1 MDFERTRRKL
11 LNIAMEAEEE
21 NKPLTDDFKREFWS
35 LIEKVIISLYDKENS
50 FFGQF
55 LIHVKREIRT
65 DIKWPIA
72 TKPEMGYFTMVF
84 NPRIILEC
92 DLKEVQAL
100 LKHEVYHIMMSHY
113 AREKALSR
121 KYSKLA
127 VSIAMDI
134 AINQYIKNLPPYSK
148 RLDYVNLEYNLE
160 LKPDMPMEKYAE
172 EIQKAIERRKKY
184 GITGDDKNA
193 SDLVSQEKSHEV
205 WEEVSISLD
214 SLEGTTKKTAIN
226 AYKGKAPK
234 DLEKIIL
241 LMKEKPEIKW
251 SEFLKDI
258 IPTTRGSYRKTI
270 TRKDR
275 RLPERLDLRGK
286 LPNSIPKI
294 LIAID
299 VSASISDK
307 EFENIIIEVLGIV
320 RNKNA
325 EIKVIECDDEIR
337 RVYDLKGIKDI
348 KPRSKKNG
356 STRFSPVFRYIKK
369 NNMRNHI
376 LVYFTD
382 GVGEKD
388 LEVKPINYRTLWVL
402 TGKEQLSLNKSFG
415 TVKHLEKEKGDGYTL
430 MDGLQDMKDNLHDWA
445 R

>member
-193 SDLVSQEKSHEV
+193 GDLVSQEKSHEV

-307 EFENIIIEVLGIV
+307 
-320 RNKNA
+320 
-325 EIKVIECDDEIR
+325 
-337 RVYDLKGIKDI
+337 
-348 KPRSKKNG
+348 
-356 STRFSPVFRYIKK
+356 
-369 NNMRNHI
+369 
-376 LVYFTD
+376 
-382 GVGEKD
+382 
-388 LEVKPINYRTLWVL
+388 
-402 TGKEQLSLNKSFG
+402 
-415 TVKHLEKEKGDGYTL
+415 
-430 MDGLQDMKDNLHDWA
+430 
-445 R
+445 

>member
-11 LNIAMEAEEE
+11 LNIVIESEEE
-21 NKPLTDDFKREFWS
+21 NKSLTDDFKREFWS

-55 LIHVKREIRT
+55 LIHVKREIRI

-84 NPRIILEC
+84 NPRIVLEC

-113 AREKALSR
+113 AREKALSS
-121 KYSKLA
+121 KFSKLA

-148 RLDYVNLEYNLE
+148 RLDYINLEYNLD

-193 SDLVSQEKSHEV
+193 GDLVSQEKSHEV

-286 LPNSIPKI
+286 LPSSIPKI

-307 EFENIIIEVLGIV
+307 EFESIIIEVLGIV
-320 RNKNA
+320 KNKNA

-356 STRFSPVFRYIKK
+356 STRFSPVFRYIKE

-382 GVGEKD
+382 GVGEKE
-388 LEVKPINYRTLWVL
+388 LEIKPINYRTLWVL
-402 TGKEQLSLNKSFG
+402 TGKENLSLNKSFG
-415 TVKHLEKEKGDGYTL
+415 TVKHLEKEKGEGYTL
-430 MDGLQDMKDNLHDWA
+430 MDGLQEMKDNLHDWA

>member
-11 LNIAMEAEEE
+11 LNIAIGAEEE
-21 NKPLTDDFKREFWS
+21 NKELTEEFKREFWN
-35 LIEKVIISLYDKENS
+35 LIEKVIISFYDKENA

-55 LIHVKREIRT
+55 LIHVKRIIRT
-65 DIKWPIA
+65 DIKWPIG
-72 TKPEMGYFTMVF
+72 TKPEVGHFTMAF

-92 DLKEVQAL
+92 DLKEMQAL

-113 AREKALSR
+113 EREKSLSS

-134 AINQYIKNLPPYSK
+134 AINQYIKNLPAYSK
-148 RLDYVNLEYNLE
+148 RLDYVNLEYNVD
-160 LKPDMPMEKYAE
+160 LKADMPMEKYAE
-172 EIQKAIERRKKY
+172 EIDNAIQRRKKY
-184 GITGDDKNA
+184 GIVSDDGEA
-193 SDLVSQEKSHEV
+193 ESLVDQGESHEV
-205 WEEVSISLD
+205 WEEISISLD
-214 SLEGTTKKTAIN
+214 SLEGTTKKTVIN

-251 SEFLKDI
+251 SEFLKNI
-258 IPTTRGSYRKTI
+258 LPITRGRYRKII

-275 RLPERLDLRGK
+275 RLPDRLDLRGK
-286 LPNSIPKI
+286 LPSSVPQI

-299 VSASISDK
+299 VSTSISDK
-307 EFENIIIEVLGIV
+307 EFENVIIEVLSIV
-320 RNKNA
+320 KNKSA
-325 EIKVIECDDEIR
+325 EIKVIECDDQIR

-356 STRFSPVFRYIKK
+356 STKFSPVFRYIKE

-382 GVGEKD
+382 GVGENE
-388 LEVKPINYRTLWVL
+388 LEVRPINYRTLWVL
-402 TGKEQLSLNKSFG
+402 TGEEKLSLNKPFG
-415 TVKHLEKEKGDGYTL
+415 SVKHICKNNGESYTL
-430 MDGLQDMKDNLHDWA
+430 IDGLQEMKDTLHDWA

>member
-11 LNIAMEAEEE
+11 LNIAIDAEEE
-21 NKPLTDDFKREFWS
+21 NKELTEDFNREFWN

-55 LIHVKREIRT
+55 LIHVKRIIRK

-72 TKPEMGYFTMVF
+72 TKPEVGHFTMAF

-92 DLKEVQAL
+92 DLKEMQAL

-113 AREKALSR
+113 DREKALSR

-134 AINQYIKNLPPYSK
+134 AINQYIKNLPSYSK
-148 RLDYVNLEYNLE
+148 RLDYVNLEYNID
-160 LKPDMPMEKYAE
+160 LKQDMPMEKYAE

-184 GITGDDKNA
+184 GIVDKDGEANG
-193 SDLVSQEKSHEV
+193 LVDQGESHEV
-205 WEEVSISLD
+205 WEEVSLSLD
-214 SLEGTTKKTAIN
+214 SLEGLTKKTAIN

-251 SEFLKDI
+251 SEFLKKI
-258 IPTTRGSYRKTI
+258 LPTTRGSYRKTI

-275 RLPERLDLRGK
+275 RFPERLDLRGK
-286 LPNSIPKI
+286 LPSSIPKI

-307 EFENIIIEVLGIV
+307 EFENIIVEVLGIV
-320 RNKNA
+320 KNKSA

-337 RVYDLKGIKDI
+337 RVYNLKGIKDI

-356 STRFSPVFRYIKK
+356 STKFSPVFRYIKE

-382 GVGEKD
+382 GVGEKE
-388 LEVKPINYRTLWVL
+388 LEVKPINYRTLWVI
-402 TGKEQLSLNKSFG
+402 TGDEKLSLQRPFG
-415 TVKHLEKEKGDGYTL
+415 IVKHIAKNDSDGYTL
-430 MDGLQDMKDNLHDWA
+430 MDSLQEMKDNLNDWA

>member
-1 MDFERTRRKL
+1 MDYERTRRKL

-21 NKPLTDDFKREFWS
+21 NKKLTDDFKREFWD
-35 LIEKVIISLYDKENS
+35 LIEGVIISLYDKENS

-72 TKPEMGYFTMVF
+72 TKPEMGHFTMAF

-92 DLKEVQAL
+92 NLEEVQAL

-113 AREKALSR
+113 ERAKALSR
-121 KYSKLA
+121 KYSTLA
-127 VSIAMDI
+127 ISIAMDI
-134 AINQYIKNLPPYSK
+134 AINQYIKSLPPYSK
-148 RLDYVNLEYNLE
+148 RLDYVNLEYNID

-184 GITGDDKNA
+184 GITDDDNN
-193 SDLVSQEKSHEV
+193 SGELVSQEKSHEL
-205 WEEVSISLD
+205 WEESTISTD
-214 SLEGTTKKTAIN
+214 SLEGITKKTAIN

-241 LMKEKPEIKW
+241 QMKEKPEIKW
-251 SEFLKDI
+251 SEVLKKI

-286 LPNSIPKI
+286 LPSSIPKI

-299 VSASISDK
+299 ISASISDK
-307 EFENIIIEVLGIV
+307 EFKNIITEVLGIV
-320 RNKNA
+320 QNKRA
-325 EIKVIECDDEIR
+325 EITVIECDDEIR
-337 RVYDLKGIKDI
+337 RVYDLKGINDI

-356 STRFSPVFRYIKK
+356 STKFSPVFRYIKE

-382 GVGEKD
+382 GVGEKE

-402 TGKEQLSLNKSFG
+402 TGKEDLSLNHPFG
-415 TVKHLEKEKGDGYTL
+415 MIKHLEKEEENKYTIT
-430 MDGLQDMKDNLHDWA
+430 DGLQEMKENLQEWA
-445 R
+445 K

>member
-21 NKPLTDDFKREFWS
+21 NKPLTDEFKREFWS

-193 SDLVSQEKSHEV
+193 GDLVSQ
-205 WEEVSISLD
+205 
-214 SLEGTTKKTAIN
+214 
-226 AYKGKAPK
+226 
-234 DLEKIIL
+234 
-241 LMKEKPEIKW
+241 
-251 SEFLKDI
+251 
-258 IPTTRGSYRKTI
+258 
-270 TRKDR
+270 
-275 RLPERLDLRGK
+275 
-286 LPNSIPKI
+286 
-294 LIAID
+294 
-299 VSASISDK
+299 
-307 EFENIIIEVLGIV
+307 
-320 RNKNA
+320 
-325 EIKVIECDDEIR
+325 
-337 RVYDLKGIKDI
+337 
-348 KPRSKKNG
+348 
-356 STRFSPVFRYIKK
+356 
-369 NNMRNHI
+369 
-376 LVYFTD
+376 
-382 GVGEKD
+382 
-388 LEVKPINYRTLWVL
+388 
-402 TGKEQLSLNKSFG
+402 
-415 TVKHLEKEKGDGYTL
+415 
-430 MDGLQDMKDNLHDWA
+430 
-445 R
+445 

>member
-1 MDFERTRRKL
+1 
-11 LNIAMEAEEE
+11 
-21 NKPLTDDFKREFWS
+21 
-35 LIEKVIISLYDKENS
+35 
-50 FFGQF
+50 
-55 LIHVKREIRT
+55 
-65 DIKWPIA
+65 
-72 TKPEMGYFTMVF
+72 
-84 NPRIILEC
+84 RIILEC

-100 LKHEVYHIMMSHY
+100 LKYEVYHIMMSHY

-184 GITGDDKNA
+184 GITGDDKNTG
-193 SDLVSQEKSHEV
+193 DLVSQEKSHEV

-356 STRFSPVFRYIKK
+356 STRFSPVFRYIKE

>member
-1 MDFERTRRKL
+1 
-11 LNIAMEAEEE
+11 
-21 NKPLTDDFKREFWS
+21 
-35 LIEKVIISLYDKENS
+35 
-50 FFGQF
+50 
-55 LIHVKREIRT
+55 
-65 DIKWPIA
+65 
-72 TKPEMGYFTMVF
+72 
-84 NPRIILEC
+84 
-92 DLKEVQAL
+92 
-100 LKHEVYHIMMSHY
+100 MMSHY

-193 SDLVSQEKSHEV
+193 GDLVSQEKSHEV

-356 STRFSPVFRYIKK
+356 STRFSPVFRYIKE

-402 TGKEQLSLNKSFG
+402 TGKKQLSLNKSFG
-415 TVKHLEKEKGDGYTL
+415 TVKHLEKEKGDGYSL